1 MTPALLQARLEAN
14 FPPTATC
21 WSQATDEVRDM
32 SRFCR
37 EALRLS
43 ELHAVNFGACKT
55 PAEYNLFGNA
65 AIVRHYTKMTES
77 QRVEFRDHFS
87 FPFLRG

>member
-1 MTPALLQARLEAN
+1 MTPAMLARRLEAN

-37 EALRLS
+37 EALGLS
-43 ELHAVNFGACKT
+43 ELHAVDFARCKT
-55 PAEYNLFGNA
+55 PSEWNIHGNA
-65 AIVRHYTKMTES
+65 SIVRHYTKMTES
-77 QRVEFRDHFS
+77 QRVEFRSHFD
-87 FPFLRG
+87 FTFLRG